1 MYVLFSFSCDEL
13 ESSSPNVSFEPSVSP
28 GNSNH
33 GACSGNHGAC
43 SGNHGACSGN
53 HGACSGN
60 HGDCSGNHG
69 DSSYCLDDDSL
80 GDSVGSSA
88 GRCQMMKVVKAL
100 IENCFR
106 SDFESF
112 PSPICRYTM
121 LIHTLFCRIPFFME
135 LP

>member
-13 ESSSPNVSFEPSVSP
+13 ESSSPDVSFEPSVSP

-33 GACSGNHGAC
+33 GA
-43 SGNHGACSGN
+43 
-53 HGACSGN
+53 
-60 HGDCSGNHG
+60 CSGNHG

-100 IENCFR
+100 VENCFR